1 MKNDDGCRVH
11 FSCIHCRL
19 GRNSESLR
27 EQLLRMTDCMK
38 HKANHQGNII
48 HAVHNNTLMLWRV
61 LGDTSQMSL
70 EDVVT
75 V

>member
-1 MKNDDGCRVH
+1 
-11 FSCIHCRL
+11 
-19 GRNSESLR
+19 
-27 EQLLRMTDCMK
+27 MK